1 MDWAEALAGF
11 NDAEQDALGE
21 LFWLE
26 DKKTTAVIGSV
37 TESLEIESGGYLK
50 NESLQANIKSLAGL
64 GLKKK
69 PAVNSLVEL
78 RGKVWRIH
86 EVEALERDT
95 GFNLMLEY
103 VPDLASK
110 YPTIKPE
117 EPAPVEALELNSPQA
132 QRPVNVSASLLANLV
147 TNLTAEASPA
157 SPVELIAFEILAP
170 IEPTDITSSS
180 NPTLPFNV
188 NAITTPLAPTLP
200 SVDKN
205 PNKPYSLLVYTE
217 DPDFNFPTDFSP
229 YVGSHKIIH
238 LQPYFN
244 NRHIA
249 INYPAG
255 YIWRTAGLDGS
266 QTLVRAEDPAYPRAF
281 PYTGSGNSSTGNWA
295 WLKISDRG
303 TKWEFAKNVS

>member
-21 LFWLE
+21 LFWLG

-37 TESLEIESGGYLK
+37 TEALEFESGGYLK

-95 GFNLMLEY
+95 GFFLTLEY
-103 VPDLASK
+103 VPDLAPK

-132 QRPVNVSASLLANLV
+132 QRPVKVSAGLLANLV

-157 SPVELIAFEILAP
+157 NPTEFTAFEIFAP
-170 IEPTDITSSS
+170 VEPTEVIGSS
-180 NPTLPFNV
+180 NPTLPYNV
-188 NAITTPLAPTLP
+188 EADTTPVAPSLP
-200 SVDKN
+200 SALQSPK
-205 PNKPYSLLVYTE
+205 KPYGLLVYTE

-244 NRHIA
+244 NKHIA
-249 INYPAG
+249 INYPVG
-255 YIWRTAGLDGS
+255 YIWRTTGISSNL
-266 QTLVRAEDPAYPRAF
+266 TLVRAEDPEYPRAQ
-281 PYTGSGNSSTGNWA
+281 PYTGGSNPSSGNWGWFN
-295 WLKISDRG
+295 ISDRG